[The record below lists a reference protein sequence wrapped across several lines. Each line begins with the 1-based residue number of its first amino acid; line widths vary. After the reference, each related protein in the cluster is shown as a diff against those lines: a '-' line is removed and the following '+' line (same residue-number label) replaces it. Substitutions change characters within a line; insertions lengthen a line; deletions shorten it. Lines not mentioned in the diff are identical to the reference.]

1 MRRRGSGTPRRRA
14 RPLALALAAALLALA
29 ASACDTKFYA
39 ALGEKVSVAP
49 LAISPAAATVP
60 ASGAITFTASGGSA
74 PYTYSMV
81 SGLGTV
87 NASTGAY
94 LASGTAGTEYVQV
107 KDSKGATSRA
117 TVTVVST
124 AGPLAITPATVSL
137 NAGGTITFVASG
149 GTPPYTFSISSA
161 GSAPPAPAVGS
172 STGAYSAGSNPGTDT
187 VKVTDS
193 AAATATATVTVTAAT
208 STVDYAIPTETLPA
222 GGTGAT
228 ALGGGYSF
236 TIQNVGTGNGTQPVS
251 WWVFVSPTPAPGSGT
266 VLLESGTAPAAA
278 AGGSAAIPLSWTWP
292 SVPPVLP
299 GPTRYLYVM
308 ISAADDLTTANN
320 TYAASGFTLAPP
332 DVNYTVASVGST
344 GGTQAGGPLAGSF
357 TLQNSGTAGGGQS
370 VGWTAYVSTDSTA
383 TIDAGAVPL
392 GSGTTAALGAGGT
405 QAVAF
410 SGTWP
415 SAAGTWYLKAA
426 VSASDEVS
434 TTDDVQVSGPITTT
448 IVDYAPS
455 AVTNTGGL
463 VGGAPMAG
471 SFTLTNTGSANG
483 SQTVSWSVYISTT
496 STLGVGSTLAASGT
510 RAALPASQS
519 APVTFSGAW
528 PAAGGSYYLIASV
541 SASDDPN
548 AANNQAASGVLSVTS
563 TNVDYAS
570 SAVTSTGG
578 QVSGSAMAGNFT
590 LTNSGSGNGAQAVS
604 WAVYISTTPTAGPG
618 STLAASG
625 TTAALTSGQSTP
637 VGFAGN
643 WPAAAATYYL
653 VAVVTASD
661 DSSTANNQATSAALT
676 VNPASVDYKVLSVAL
691 TGGASDPA
699 AAIGGTLQF
708 SNVGTDNGTQYV
720 TWQVFASHD
729 TVLDSADM
737 LIASGANPPLAS
749 GGSSPVIPFS
759 GNWPLTYGP
768 YYLLAKVSVSAD
780 VDINPANNVAA
791 SASATTIGE
800 YVDTEP
806 NNDTNL
812 VTVQVLPVTLKPGM
826 SIMITG
832 NLNHNVVPNDP
843 WDVFQFNTGTAG
855 SVTFSMTWA
864 SSATVYLYLLTAPA
878 TFATSVNT
886 IGTSLSLP
894 WSPVDLPNTNRWIG
908 LNDQSGLLVSPG
920 NYTLVINAN

>member
-1 MRRRGSGTPRRRA
+1 MTRRGSRTPLPRA
-14 RPLALALAAALLALA
+14 RSLALPLVAALLALA
-29 ASACDTKFYA
+29 ATACDTKFYA

-49 LAISPAAATVP
+49 LAIAPAAATVP

-74 PYTYSMV
+74 PYSYSML

-107 KDSKGATSRA
+107 KDSRGATSKA

-137 NAGGTITFVASG
+137 DAGGTITFVASG

-161 GSAPPAPAVGS
+161 GSSPPAPAVGS
-172 STGAYSAGSNPGTDT
+172 STGSYSAGSNPGTDT

-193 AAATATATVTVTAAT
+193 AAASATATVTVTAAT
-208 STVDYAIPTETLPA
+208 STVNYAIPTETLPA
-222 GGTGAT
+222 GGTGGT
-228 ALGGGYSF
+228 ALGAGYSF
-236 TIQNVGTGNGTQPVS
+236 TLQNVGSGNGAQPVS
-251 WWVFVSPTPAPGSGT
+251 WWAFVSPTPAPGSGT
-266 VLLESGTAPAAA
+266 VLLESGTTAALP

-308 ISAADDLTTANN
+308 ISAADDLVTSNN
-320 TYAASGFTLAPP
+320 TYGGAGFTLAPP
-332 DVNYTVASVGST
+332 NIDYTVATVGST

-357 TLQNSGTAGGGQS
+357 TLQNSGTATGGQS
-370 VGWTAYVSTDSTA
+370 VSWTAYVSADSSA

-392 GSGTTAALGAGGT
+392 GSGTTAALAAGGT

-415 SAAGTWYLKAA
+415 SSAGTWYLKAA
-426 VSASDEVS
+426 VSAPDEVNA
-434 TTDDVQVSGPITTT
+434 TDDVQVSGPLTTT

-463 VGGAPMAG
+463 VGGAALAG

-483 SQTVSWSVYISTT
+483 AQTVSWSVYISTS

-510 RAALPASQS
+510 IAALNSGQAT
-519 APVTFSGAW
+519 PVGFTGNW
-528 PAAGGSYYLIASV
+528 PAAAGAYYLVATV
-541 SASDDPN
+541 TASDDAN
-548 AANNQAASGVLSVTS
+548 TANNQAAS
-563 TNVDYAS
+563 
-570 SAVTSTGG
+570 
-578 QVSGSAMAGNFT
+578 
-590 LTNSGSGNGAQAVS
+590 
-604 WAVYISTTPTAGPG
+604 
-618 STLAASG
+618 
-625 TTAALTSGQSTP
+625 AAL
-637 VGFAGN
+637 A
-643 WPAAAATYYL
+643 
-653 VAVVTASD
+653 
-661 DSSTANNQATSAALT
+661 
-676 VNPASVDYKVLSVAL
+676 VNPASVDYKVLSVTL
-691 TGGASDPA
+691 TGGAADPA
-699 AAIGGTLQF
+699 AAMSGTLQF
-708 SNVGTDNGTQYV
+708 SNIGVNNGTQYV
-720 TWQVFASHD
+720 TWQVYASHD
-729 TVLDSADM
+729 TVLDSSDM
-737 LIASGANPPLAS
+737 LIASGSNPPLAS

-864 SSATVYLYLLTAPA
+864 SSATVYMYLLTAPA
-878 TFATSVNT
+878 TFAMSVNT